1 MMETR
6 ARVFVYGTLRAGEP
20 NHYLLDHHDLVARA
34 RTEAAFELV
43 SLGAFPAMIAGGA
56 TAVVGEVYE
65 IDPVTLA
72 ALDRLE
78 GHPRFYQRTAI
89 RLEDDYVSTRH
100 ARIAA
105 SGDQWFVEDLGS
117 TNGTY
122 VGTVRITQPTT
133 ITIGTQV
140 RIGKTVLEL
149 RK

>member
-20 NHYLLDHHDLVARA
+20 NHYLLDLRVPVTRA

-43 SLGAFPAMIAGGA
+43 SLGAFPAMIAGGT

-89 RLEDDYVSTRH
+89 RLEDGDEVLAYLLSPEQARGRTR
-100 ARIAA
+100 IP
-105 SGDQWFVEDLGS
+105 SGDWTD
-117 TNGTY
+117 TD
-122 VGTVRITQPTT
+122 
-133 ITIGTQV
+133 
-140 RIGKTVLEL
+140 
-149 RK
+149 RKENWR

>member
-20 NHYLLDHHDLVARA
+20 NHYLLDNHDLVTRA

-72 ALDRLE
+72 ALDRLDLDQLRVHVVGAGLRHE
-78 GHPRFYQRTAI
+78 RHRVGRHPAPARHHHVDPLLE
-89 RLEDDYVSTRH
+89 RLLT
-100 ARIAA
+100 
-105 SGDQWFVEDLGS
+105 GQG
-117 TNGTY
+117 
-122 VGTVRITQPTT
+122 P
-133 ITIGTQV
+133 
-140 RIGKTVLEL
+140 
-149 RK
+149 

>member
-43 SLGAFPAMIAGGA
+43 SLGAFPAMVAGGA

-65 IDPVTLA
+65 VDPYTLA

-78 GHPRFYQRTAI
+78 GHPRFYQRRPI
-89 RLEDDYVSTRH
+89 RLEDGDEVFTYLLSPEQARGQTR
-100 ARIAA
+100 IP
-105 SGDQWFVEDLGS
+105 SGDWTEAKQQKENW
-117 TNGTY
+117 
-122 VGTVRITQPTT
+122 R
-133 ITIGTQV
+133 
-140 RIGKTVLEL
+140 
-149 RK
+149 

>member
-20 NHYLLDHHDLVARA
+20 NHYLLDHHDLVTHA

-43 SLGAFPAMIAGGA
+43 SLGTFPAMIAGGA

-78 GHPRFYQRTAI
+78 GHPRFYQRSAI
-89 RLEDDYVSTRH
+89 RRTR
-100 ARIAA
+100 IP
-105 SGDQWFVEDLGS
+105 SGDWTDVDRHKEDW
-117 TNGTY
+117 
-122 VGTVRITQPTT
+122 R
-133 ITIGTQV
+133 
-140 RIGKTVLEL
+140 
-149 RK
+149 

>member
-20 NHYLLDHHDLVARA
+20 NHYLLDHQDLVAHA

-89 RLEDDYVSTRH
+89 RLEDGDEVLAYLLSPEQARGRTR
-100 ARIAA
+100 IP
-105 SGDQWFVEDLGS
+105 SGDWTDADRHKEDW
-117 TNGTY
+117 
-122 VGTVRITQPTT
+122 R
-133 ITIGTQV
+133 
-140 RIGKTVLEL
+140 
-149 RK
+149 

>member
-20 NHYLLDHHDLVARA
+20 NHYLFDHHDLVARA

-89 RLEDDYVSTRH
+89 RLEDGDEVLAYLLSPEQARGRTR
-100 ARIAA
+100 IP
-105 SGDQWFVEDLGS
+105 SGDWTDADRHKEDW
-117 TNGTY
+117 
-122 VGTVRITQPTT
+122 R
-133 ITIGTQV
+133 
-140 RIGKTVLEL
+140 
-149 RK
+149 